1 MLFRGYVRYPVPDD
15 LSDVDGLIV
24 ELPTRSRSTSD
35 NTSLLNPNC
44 RVGAMRLDPTEG
56 ECRHFWFA
64 ISLLAVA
71 GSLAHKKRV
80 APSAGSV
87 PTHSPQFV
95 GLLVCVVLIMAA
107 SPIFPL
113 CRSDP

>member
-44 RVGAMRLDPTEG
+44 PVEAMHLDPTEG
-56 ECRHFWFA
+56 EMPA
-64 ISLLAVA
+64 
-71 GSLAHKKRV
+71 
-80 APSAGSV
+80 
-87 PTHSPQFV
+87 
-95 GLLVCVVLIMAA
+95 LLVCDLT
-107 SPIFPL
+107 L
-113 CRSDP
+113 GGCRLVGAQEARRPFGRVGSDPQPAIRRIAGRY